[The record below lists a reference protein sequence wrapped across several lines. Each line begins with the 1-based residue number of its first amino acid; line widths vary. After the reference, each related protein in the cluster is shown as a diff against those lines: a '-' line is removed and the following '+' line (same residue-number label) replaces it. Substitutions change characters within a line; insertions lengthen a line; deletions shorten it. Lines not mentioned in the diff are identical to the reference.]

1 MTSNNYEAQCGCGAV
16 MTVFFWGGGGVC
28 HSAGTVILRPYRGLQ
43 LVDSSVRS
51 KNTKISALIS
61 CS

>member
-16 MTVFFWGGGGVC
+16 MTVFFFWGGVC

>member
-1 MTSNNYEAQCGCGAV
+1 MTSNNYEAKCGCDVV
-16 MTVFFWGGGGVC
+16 MTVFFLGGVC

-51 KNTKISALIS
+51 KNTKNSALIS